1 MTNLNTVSDI
11 AKRLGT
17 SHSTVYNH
25 LYKGTLDMTN
35 EATIQEF
42 TKKFV
47 GGEYKKGRPIKFKK
61 GGVFEIVNKKRE
73 GE

>member
-1 MTNLNTVSDI
+1 MSDLNTVADI

-17 SHSTVYNH
+17 SRSTVYNH
-25 LYKGTLDMTN
+25 LYKGTLDMTSD
-35 EATIQEF
+35 ETIQEF
-42 TKKFV
+42 ITKFI
-47 GGEYKKGRPIKFKK
+47 GGEFKKGRPIKFKK